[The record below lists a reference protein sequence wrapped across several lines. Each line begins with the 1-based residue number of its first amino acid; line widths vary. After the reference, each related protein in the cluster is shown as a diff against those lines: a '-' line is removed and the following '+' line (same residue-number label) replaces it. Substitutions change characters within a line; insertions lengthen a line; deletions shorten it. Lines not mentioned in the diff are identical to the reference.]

1 MTEDRTLRRR
11 SAAYVQA
18 VSDALI
24 HHETEERE
32 QILQDLEAHI
42 EDALRARGTAPTM
55 ADLEAVLADLGAPAD
70 WAAEQ
75 PAGPAPAGPPRTS
88 RKALLSLVWSAA
100 FLVIALPMMFIV
112 RVEEAGVESG
122 PGFADLLLRAV
133 GWAALAGGLGGPV
146 LGSMALTAIRHS
158 RGALT
163 GVAMAVIGTAIPPLV
178 VLDLLL
184 LGIASFLF
192 EPGLMEAL
200 SLLGVLVL
208 DVVIVV
214 LAVQRVKR
222 SISAAGI
229 RPAAA

>member
-1 MTEDRTLRRR
+1 MTEDHTLRRR
-11 SAAYVQA
+11 TAAYVQA
-18 VSDALI
+18 VSDALT
-24 HHETEERE
+24 HHEAEERE

-75 PAGPAPAGPPRTS
+75 PAGPAPAG
-88 RKALLSLVWSAA
+88 A
-100 FLVIALPMMFIV
+100 
-112 RVEEAGVESG
+112 
-122 PGFADLLLRAV
+122 
-133 GWAALAGGLGGPV
+133 LGGPV

-158 RGALT
+158 RGALS

-200 SLLGVLVL
+200 SLLGILVL

-222 SISAAGI
+222 SIPAAGL